1 MQLIRQFNSL
11 KFVQQ
16 NGSGGYELSFGI
28 FNPKKCYMVST
39 CFNCVLTAF
48 QFLLIK
54 NVRRKSWNSLRK
66 PREPQMRAGS
76 KYDKILSILN

>member
-39 CFNCVLTAF
+39 CFNCVLCWFTSVNFCAVLIFLFLVCVVCSAF
-48 QFLLIK
+48 FLAFLEAK
-54 NVRRKSWNSLRK
+54 ESMV
-66 PREPQMRAGS
+66 
-76 KYDKILSILN
+76 Y

>member
-1 MQLIRQFNSL
+1 
-11 KFVQQ
+11 
-16 NGSGGYELSFGI
+16 
-28 FNPKKCYMVST
+28 MVST